1 MLTCYSRVVLRWNC
15 QVFSREITQWAKFRF
30 DVRAVQYS
38 HRFPHELQACGSLL
52 FIASSPCIK
61 AIHLP
66 SRSKEMEIRFTRH
79 QLRRS

>member
-1 MLTCYSRVVLRWNC
+1 MLSTM
-15 QVFSREITQWAKFRF
+15 
-30 DVRAVQYS
+30 
-38 HRFPHELQACGSLL
+38 FPHEREACGSLL

-79 QLRRS
+79 QLRCS